1 MFCFGHILSDP
12 NQKLYIPCTHLNTND
27 SLCAYPILRNQK
39 SSFCSAHEG
48 KIIQQKKRKPLE
60 KRKRKTNQKRRK
72 KLQNQNQKEKRRV
85 KAKKKLRLKK
95 WRTLITTPTS
105 PRTFQASAA
114 FQQLATLQIIPTTP
128 TTPTTTTTK

>member
-60 KRKRKTNQKRRK
+60 KKEEENQPK
-72 KLQNQNQKEKRRV
+72 KKK
-85 KAKKKLRLKK
+85 KAPEPKPKGKKKGEGEEKKLRLKK

-128 TTPTTTTTK
+128 TTTTTK